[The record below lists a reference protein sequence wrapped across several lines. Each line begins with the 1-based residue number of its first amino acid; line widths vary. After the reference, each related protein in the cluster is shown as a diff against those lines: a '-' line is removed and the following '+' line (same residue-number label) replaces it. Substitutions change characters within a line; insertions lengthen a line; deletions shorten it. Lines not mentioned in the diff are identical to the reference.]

1 MSEVVPPPW
10 DLNGSGIVLLYR
22 FPASFI
28 RRWAPDVPAQRDQ
41 IGAVMCVRYS
51 ASGVGPYHE
60 LLFIPGRVAAG
71 GQRGWTISRIYV
83 STQASVASGIANWAI
98 PKQLADFSTGP
109 DLGHFSALLGGSP
122 FFSIDSQSYGPP
134 LPASSAWLPAPPA
147 IIQASEGGWKRTTP
161 SARRGAAAAA
171 LARHRRRAALPAYRP
186 AQAAAGAGDLRLH
199 YAVPFG
205 PAHPRDNREGHR
217 RCPWPCLT

>member
-1 MSEVVPPPW
+1 MSEIVPPPW
-10 DLNGSGIVLLYR
+10 ELNGSGIVLLYR

-41 IGAVMCVRYS
+41 LGAVMCVRYS

-98 PKQLADFSTGP
+98 PKRLADFSSGP
-109 DLGHFSALLGGSP
+109 GLGHFSALLGGSP

-161 SARRGAAAAA
+161 SARGAVRLLRPWRVTADERHFPPIGQLRPLLA
-171 LARHRRRAALPAYRP
+171 LAICGFTMQFPVAQHIPATREK
-186 AQAAAGAGDLRLH
+186 ATGDARGL
-199 YAVPFG
+199 A
-205 PAHPRDNREGHR
+205 
-217 RCPWPCLT
+217 